1 MNIPP
6 SGWRFYFRELWAP
19 RCLDTLVPLSLAS
32 LSVSVVDGFL
42 QLQARCFLACLKFWS
57 ATCSPSD
64 SQLQWKMLQKNRN
77 LVVFPSFP
85 SLALCLPWGKQM
97 FKWWFRTFRKTR
109 AWRDSFRSVGSA
121 HVNFPKWPSSNSV
134 CISFVPIMVSS
145 WGLEGG
151 LVGGLGVWTSGFL
164 DSGFSSLLF

>member
-6 SGWRFYFRELWAP
+6 NGWRFCLRELWVL
-19 RCLDTLVPLSLAS
+19 RCPDTLVPSSLAS
-32 LSVSVVDGFL
+32 LAVSVADGFL
-42 QLQARCFLACLKFWS
+42 HLQARCFSLPKFPICNLLTLWLS
-57 ATCSPSD
+57 TAMKNATAD
-64 SQLQWKMLQKNRN
+64 RN
-77 LVVFPSFP
+77 LVVFPSFL

-97 FKWWFRTFRKTR
+97 FRWWFRTFRKTW

-121 HVNFPKWPSSNSV
+121 HVNLPKWPTSNSV
-134 CISFVPIMVSS
+134 FIFFVPIMVSS

-151 LVGGLGVWTSGFL
+151 LVGGLGVWASGLL